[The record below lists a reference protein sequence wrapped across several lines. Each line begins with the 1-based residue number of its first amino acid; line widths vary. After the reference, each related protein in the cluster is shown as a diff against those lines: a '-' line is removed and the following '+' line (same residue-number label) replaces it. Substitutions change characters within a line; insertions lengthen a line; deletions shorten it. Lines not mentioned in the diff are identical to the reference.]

1 MIRRVIWD
9 LDNTLMKRDLQAEE
23 DFFKENLSAE
33 QGLRLISLLSE
44 YEDQFPKF
52 DISMIASFCQ
62 QKVNFLVDEDFFRRW
77 FHVHL
82 EHPGSIIDGAYD
94 VLSDLQNEGFENVV
108 LTNDDSI
115 YQKERLRLVGLLPYI
130 QEVYGG
136 EYYFKPR
143 EEAYLAA
150 CGSHLPR
157 ECFMVGDDLK
167 KDVYAPRNFG
177 IVSWHYNPNHRQS
190 DYRYEIDKLEKVKE
204 KIYETR

>member
-9 LDNTLMKRDLQAEE
+9 LDNTLMKRDLKAEE
-23 DFFKENLSAE
+23 DFFKENLSVE

-52 DISMIASFCQ
+52 DISMIVSFCQ
-62 QKVNFLVDEDFFRRW
+62 LKVGFLVDEDFFRRW

-82 EHPGSIIDGAYD
+82 EYPGSIIDGAYH

-108 LTNDDSI
+108 LTNDDST
-115 YQKERLRLVGLLPYI
+115 YQRERLRLVGLLPYI

-150 CGSHLPR
+150 CGSYLPR

-177 IVSWHYNPNHRQS
+177 IISWHYNPNHRQS

-204 KIYETR
+204 KIYENR